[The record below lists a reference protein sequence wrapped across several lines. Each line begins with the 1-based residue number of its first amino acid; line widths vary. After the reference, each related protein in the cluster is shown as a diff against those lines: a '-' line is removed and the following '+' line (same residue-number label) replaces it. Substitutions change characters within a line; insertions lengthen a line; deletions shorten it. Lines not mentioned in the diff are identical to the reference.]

1 MSRTWIQKH
10 NLGNIMTFQG
20 TRYHEMPNELKKQ
33 KECPVCGTLFFA
45 NSGVH
50 KFCTEACKGKWK
62 YMNGVVTTKK
72 QYEAISGNWSRY
84 FDRLL
89 GKGRRGVLS
98 RLDLLNILEKQK
110 GLCALS
116 GIPLT
121 NTLLQGTK
129 FPNNASIDRIEAGG
143 TYAPHNV
150 QLVCS
155 ALNGFRKDCSVDDFI
170 NYCLKVAE
178 YQKKEG
184 KFVCRT

>member
-1 MSRTWIQKH
+1 
-10 NLGNIMTFQG
+10 
-20 TRYHEMPNELKKQ
+20 MPEEKKPKKTCPICQNEFT
-33 KECPVCGTLFFA
+33 PR
-45 NSGVH
+45 SGVH
-50 KFCTEACKGKWK
+50 KFCTETCKGKAK
-62 YMNGVVTTKK
+62 YMNKTVTTKK

-98 RLDLLNILEKQK
+98 RNDLLQILDNQK

-121 NTLLQGTK
+121 NTLLQGTR

-155 ALNGFRKDCSVDDFI
+155 ALNGFRKDCTVDEFI
-170 NYCLKVAE
+170 NYCTLVAE

-184 KFVCRT
+184 KFVCRL